1 MARAVTQTAEMWFTI
16 MWLLDDN
23 PSRCAFRTL
32 SALHLKIGKQARL
45 TVDRK
50 VRHPP
55 GRLCRP
61 EFLRRMAFWTP
72 MAGEIK
78 IVPPPCI
85 PGATTAMRDAAMKR
99 FAEVQNSPFVKRITL
114 NGRTLL
120 QFNSG
125 TPFPHRRH
133 YIMHDRRWITFW
145 EACNL

>member
-1 MARAVTQTAEMWFTI
+1 
-16 MWLLDDN
+16 
-23 PSRCAFRTL
+23 
-32 SALHLKIGKQARL
+32 
-45 TVDRK
+45 
-50 VRHPP
+50 
-55 GRLCRP
+55 
-61 EFLRRMAFWTP
+61 

-145 EACNL
+145 EAYNL